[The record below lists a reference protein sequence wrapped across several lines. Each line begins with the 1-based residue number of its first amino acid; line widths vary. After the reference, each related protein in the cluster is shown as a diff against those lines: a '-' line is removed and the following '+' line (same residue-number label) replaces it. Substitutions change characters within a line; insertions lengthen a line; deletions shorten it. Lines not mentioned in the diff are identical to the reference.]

1 MIGAIKIYDGSGK
14 LKEEITSEKAREIYN
29 EQNKENWCL
38 SPSERTHWNRLR
50 VDETEKRSRYDRKG
64 LQPWIKRKHKVNK
77 QYEIT
82 CSVCN
87 KKTTKASMDAKYC
100 GKQCYAIARRRASH
114 KKHKQ
119 KKGASTSQ
127 L

>member
-1 MIGAIKIYDGSGK
+1 MINAIKIYDGNGE
-14 LKEEITSEKAREIYN
+14 LKKEITAEKAREIYN
-29 EQNKENWCL
+29 ETNKEDWCL
-38 SPSERTHWNRLR
+38 SPSERIKWNGFKL
-50 VDETEKRSRYDRKG
+50 DDTEKPGRYERKG

-100 GKQCYAIARRRASH
+100 GKQCYGIARRKAGN
-114 KKHKQ
+114 KKYKQ
-119 KKGASTSQ
+119 RKGASTSQ

>member
-1 MIGAIKIYDGSGK
+1 MTQRNLVDMKGKDFNLGS
-14 LKEEITSEKAREIYN
+14 
-29 EQNKENWCL
+29 
-38 SPSERTHWNRLR
+38 
-50 VDETEKRSRYDRKG
+50 
-64 LQPWIKRKHKVNK
+64 KHKVNK

-100 GKQCYAIARRRASH
+100 GKQCYGIARRKAGN
-114 KKHKQ
+114 KKYKQ
-119 KKGASTSQ
+119 RKGASTSQ